1 MGRNRIRAISIV
13 LAGASF
19 LPLVAWAQLAIIY
32 DSGATRPLAP
42 LLSVFG
48 ETTPSVPPPR
58 QPDPVGDLGAADLSR
73 LLPIRSPGLTPG
85 AVTRRPLRL
94 PNNGALPRPFF
105 LIGADELSR
114 KWLATH
120 RDRLKSI
127 GAVGML
133 VQAESVNDVE
143 AIARIAN
150 GLSILP
156 ASATDIAEVLGIEHV
171 PVLISRRGIEQ

>member
-1 MGRNRIRAISIV
+1 MNRIRAISIV
-13 LAGASF
+13 LAGASWV
-19 LPLVAWAQLAIIY
+19 PLVAWAQLVIIY

-48 ETTPSVPPPR
+48 ETTPSAPAPR
-58 QPDPVGDLGAADLSR
+58 EPSQVNDLGAADLSR
-73 LLPIRSPGLTPG
+73 LLPIRSPRLTPG
-85 AVTRRPLRL
+85 SVTRRPLSL
-94 PNNGALPRPFF
+94 PNNGVLPRPFF
-105 LIGADELSR
+105 LIGADERSR

-143 AIARIAN
+143 AIVRIGA

-156 ASATDIAEVLGIEHV
+156 ASATDIARVLGIEHV
-171 PVLISRRGIEQ
+171 PVLVSRRGIEQ

>member
-1 MGRNRIRAISIV
+1 MNRIRAISLV

-19 LPLVAWAQLAIIY
+19 LPLVAWAQIAIIY

-48 ETTPSVPPPR
+48 ETATPAPAPR
-58 QPDPVGDLGAADLSR
+58 ELEPVGDLGAADLSR

-85 AVTRRPLRL
+85 PVTRRPLRL
-94 PNNGALPRPFF
+94 PNNGMLPRPFF
-105 LIGADELSR
+105 LVGADELSR
-114 KWLATH
+114 KWLARH

-133 VQAESVNDVE
+133 VQAESANDVE

-156 ASATDIAEVLGIEHV
+156 ASATDIARVLGIEHV
-171 PVLISRRGIEQ
+171 PVLVSRRGIEQ